1 MKTSKQRL
9 LHKLGEQIQ
18 FLERSCEIYDR
29 GEESE
34 AIRIATSLRV
44 IFHHTQKSTSL
55 VEHLGFKK
63 RKMLSTARGFHD
75 WQDYLKVQINL
86 NSEAP
91 VKMVPML
98 GTSFSEISI
107 QQWWANETVFKHNGK
122 NYFRKLI
129 ALSAANKDG
138 GAHVDSRLD
147 KYYEILAT
155 GEYAFGLDGKNLTY
169 SGDPPFDQRV
179 MQYAKNAHLAL
190 LRQFGYE
197 TIVSVKHFK
206 WL

>member
-1 MKTSKQRL
+1 MKASQQRF

-18 FLERSCEIYDR
+18 FLERSCEIYDH

-63 RKMLSTARGFHD
+63 RKMLSTARGFYD

-86 NSEAP
+86 NSKTP
-91 VKMVPML
+91 VKMLPML
-98 GTSFSEISI
+98 GTSFSQVSI
-107 QQWWANETVFKHNGK
+107 QQWWSNETVFKHNGK
-122 NYFRKLI
+122 DYSRKLI
-129 ALSAANKDG
+129 ALSAANKVG
-138 GAHVDSRLD
+138 GAHVNSKLD
-147 KYYEILAT
+147 QYYEVLAG

-169 SGDPPFDQRV
+169 SGHPPFDQGIE
-179 MQYAKNAHLAL
+179 QYAKRVFSASKTVR
-190 LRQFGYE
+190 LRDNC
-197 TIVSVKHFK
+197 VS
-206 WL
+206 